1 MKQKYW
7 SHTVYTE
14 TLPHKNN
21 PQEHSILP
29 IHTGRE
35 TSKMKKKRN
44 YSQLKELEK
53 SPKRTNNE
61 TDLSCLLDPVQKG
74 SNKNTKG
81 IKKDYQ

>member
-1 MKQKYW
+1 
-7 SHTVYTE
+7 
-14 TLPHKNN
+14 
-21 PQEHSILP
+21 
-29 IHTGRE
+29 
-35 TSKMKKKRN
+35 MKKKRN

-74 SNKNTKG
+74 GNKNTKG